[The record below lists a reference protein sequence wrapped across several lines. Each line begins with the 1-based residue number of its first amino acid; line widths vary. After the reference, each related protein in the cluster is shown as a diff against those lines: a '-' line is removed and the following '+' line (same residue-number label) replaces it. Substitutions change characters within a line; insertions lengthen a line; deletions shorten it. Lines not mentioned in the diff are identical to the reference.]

1 MEKKWTP
8 AQSAAMNI
16 RNKTLLVSAAA
27 GSGKTATLTERIIRS
42 LTAPENPSDISK
54 MLIVTF
60 TRAAAEE
67 LKNRIFSAL
76 GKALAKDP
84 SNRHLNA
91 QLVKLGGARICTIDA
106 FYLDLVHSHFSD
118 LGIPA
123 SLRIGDGVE
132 LEVLKKA
139 IMEESIDFFYDTD
152 DRFPAFAEC
161 LTGTRGADL
170 LSSILIALYT
180 SASTVP
186 EGIEFFRANAEQ
198 TKKHADSNDDFF
210 STSYGTVLRSRAID
224 LIRYCHSIF
233 ESACDYLSQSEE
245 HAKCLLPSFEHDKVF
260 CLSLLEALNDP
271 AIAYHRTKT
280 LIESFKPLPL
290 KRMNADFATE
300 ESESYKELRTGLH
313 KKIRELAKKS
323 FSKDEESILRAMRD
337 TSEYTDLLYRVLAHF
352 EKVYSEEKL
361 RRGVMEFNDVRR
373 LTLRLLVDQNGNPT
387 PIAKQYAKEFTDI
400 YIDEY
405 QDVDRVQDMIF
416 RAISTPTN
424 RFMVGD
430 IKQSIYGFRGAEPQV
445 FSDYRSAF
453 PDHTAKDAENSPEA
467 TVFMSENFRCDES
480 IIQFTNLVCSRTFC
494 ACAESIGY
502 RSDDDLVFSKL
513 GTSEEY
519 QSPPVEVVVLS
530 TETPDDEITGEEES
544 EKEPPEKF
552 EIEAAY
558 IASEIYRLITEEKKA
573 DGTPILPGDVAVL
586 FRSRR
591 ISAYLVQALKE
602 YGILSSES
610 DGDRYFENPDVLMVL
625 CLLNTIDNPHRDIFL
640 AGTLR
645 SPIFGFSMEDLILI
659 RQSCDDSYS
668 LYDALLSRAEGED
681 SLASRCREFDQILN
695 QYRQGA
701 QALPVDRFLRTL
713 FESDRFVASGLVS
726 DRTASGDGGNLL
738 RLYEYARIFEAG
750 SFKGLYN
757 FIEFINTV
765 IEENKKM
772 KVPPQGS
779 SPDRVNLMTIHQS
792 KGLEFPVCFVC
803 GAGGWLNRSDQQK
816 SLLYEYPIGVAMK
829 LSDSTGFARINTPMR
844 EALAA
849 NNAIH
854 QSEEEMRVL
863 YVALT
868 RARERLY
875 VTATSKVSP
884 KKLMARAT
892 ARARFSERYTL
903 LSCNSYLDWIL
914 IPFADPSVDKG
925 CCRLS
930 FYSAEQLPEYSI
942 FGDEERLIQ
951 GKTKNEQETDRELYS
966 ELKEK
971 FSFRYPYADF
981 RRIPAKMT
989 VSRLSPSVL
998 DENDTSV
1005 DFTHEQKKAPI
1016 PDFFITG
1023 KISRASAAERGTA
1036 THLFLQFCDFT
1047 NAKKSGVKEE
1057 LARLVEKQFLP
1068 QNLADLVY
1076 VNELEQFMNSELMA
1090 KIEGAKDIIRE
1101 QRFNLFLSPE
1111 HLTQDPNLRL
1121 LLQNEQLAIQGV
1133 MDLVLI
1139 DQDGSLGLY
1148 DYKTDR
1154 LSTEEL
1160 QDPNL
1165 AAKRMNDRHGLQLS
1179 YYAKAISMLFD
1190 RPCERV
1196 CVYST
1201 HAGRMFDIR
1210 LLPLT
1215 VPEEIIDIL

>member
-42 LTAPENPSDISK
+42 LTDPSHPSDISK

-60 TRAAAEE
+60 TRAAAED

-76 GKALAKDP
+76 GRALARDP
-84 SNRHLNA
+84 SNRHLNT
-91 QLVKLGGARICTIDA
+91 QLVKLGSARICTIDS

-132 LEVLKKA
+132 LEVLKRA
-139 IMEESIDFFYDTD
+139 IMEESVDFFYDTD
-152 DRFPAFAEC
+152 EQFPAFAEC
-161 LTGTRGADL
+161 FTATRSADRLTDIL
-170 LSSILIALYT
+170 LALYT
-180 SASTVP
+180 SVSSVP
-186 EGIEFFRANAEQ
+186 EGIEFLRINAEQ
-198 TKKHADSNDDFF
+198 TKCHADRHDDFF
-210 STSYGTVLRSRAID
+210 STAYGAVLRSRAID
-224 LIRYCHSIF
+224 RVQYCYSIF
-233 ESACDYLSQSEE
+233 ESACRYLSLSEE
-245 HAKCLLPSFEHDKVF
+245 HAKCLLPSFEHDRIF
-260 CLSLLEALNDP
+260 CLSLLDALRDEG
-271 AIAYHRTKT
+271 AGYHRTKT
-280 LIESFKPLPL
+280 LLESFKPLTL
-290 KRMNADFATE
+290 KRMSADFATE
-300 ESESYKELRTGLH
+300 ESEEYKKLRTGLH
-313 KKIRELAKKS
+313 KQIRDLAQKS
-323 FSKDEESILRAMRD
+323 FSKDEDSIIRAMAD
-337 TSEYTDLLYRVLAHF
+337 TARYIDLLRRVLTHF
-352 EKVYSEEKL
+352 ETAYTEEKL

-373 LTLRLLVDQNGNPT
+373 LTLRLLVDQNGDPT
-387 PIAKQYAKEFTDI
+387 PIAKQYAREFTDI

-416 RAISTPTN
+416 RAISSPTN

-445 FSDYRSAF
+445 FADYRSGLPNHEEA
-453 PDHTAKDAENSPEA
+453 DGSDGA
-467 TVFMSENFRCDES
+467 TVFMSENFRCDQS
-480 IIQFTNLVCSRTFC
+480 IIRFTNLICSRMFS

-502 RSDDDLVFSKL
+502 CEDDDLVFSKHNPP
-513 GTSEEY
+513 EDY
-519 QSPPVEVVVLS
+519 QATPAEVVVLS
-530 TETPDDEITGEEES
+530 TAVSDTELVSEENED
-544 EKEPPEKF
+544 KEPPEKF

-558 IASEIYRLITEEKKA
+558 IAAEIHRLITEEHKA
-573 DGTPILPGDVAVL
+573 DGTPIFPGDIAVL

-591 ISAYLVQALKE
+591 ISSYLVEALKE
-602 YGILSSES
+602 YGIPSSES

-659 RQSCDDSYS
+659 RQGCDDSYS

-681 SLASRCREFDQILN
+681 PLADRCREFAEILN
-695 QYRQGA
+695 RYRQGA
-701 QALPVDRFLRTL
+701 MALPVDRFLRTL
-713 FESDRFVASGLVS
+713 FESDRFIASGLVS
-726 DRTASGDGGNLL
+726 DRTESGDGGNLL
-738 RLYEYARIFEAG
+738 QLYEYARTFEAG

-765 IEENKKM
+765 IEEDKKM
-772 KVPPQGS
+772 KVPPKGT

-792 KGLEFPVCFVC
+792 KGLEFPVCFIC
-803 GAGGWLNRSDQQK
+803 GAGGRFNREDQK
-816 SLLYEYPIGVAMK
+816 NSLLYEYPIGVAMK
-829 LSDSTGFARINTPMR
+829 LSDSTGFARINTPLR

-849 NNAIH
+849 NNAIR

-875 VTATSKVSP
+875 VTATSKESP
-884 KKLMARAT
+884 EKLMAKAASRAK
-892 ARARFSERYTL
+892 FSGRYTL
-903 LSCNSYLDWIL
+903 LSCSSYLDWIL
-914 IPFADPSVDKG
+914 IPLADPSSEKDFW
-925 CCRLS
+925 RLS
-930 FYSAEQLPEYSI
+930 FYSAEELPRYSI
-942 FGDEERLIQ
+942 SSSEENLIQ
-951 GKTKNEQETDRELYS
+951 AQQETPHLSDRALY
-966 ELKEK
+966 EDLKEK
-971 FSFRYPYADF
+971 FSFRYPFADF

-989 VSRLSPSVL
+989 VSRLSPNVL

-1005 DFTHEQKKAPI
+1005 ELVQEQKKNAV

-1023 KISRASAAERGTA
+1023 KPSRASAAERGTA
-1036 THLFLQFCDFT
+1036 THLFLQFCDFP
-1047 NAKKSGVKEE
+1047 NAKRKGVKEE
-1057 LARLVEKQFLP
+1057 LERLVEKQFLP
-1068 QNLADLVY
+1068 RNLADLVY
-1076 VNELEQFMNSELMA
+1076 VEELEKFLGGELMA
-1090 KIEGAKDIIRE
+1090 KIEEAKEIIRE

-1111 HLTQDPNLRL
+1111 HLTCDPDLRRL
-1121 LLQNEQLAIQGV
+1121 LRDEQMAVQGV
-1133 MDLVLI
+1133 VDLVLV
-1139 DQDGSLGLY
+1139 DSDGHLGLY

-1160 QDPNL
+1160 KDPSL
-1165 AAKRMNDRHGLQLS
+1165 AAKRINERHGLQLS
-1179 YYAKAISMLFD
+1179 YYAKAVSVLFD
-1190 RPCERV
+1190 RPCDRV

-1201 HAGRMFDIR
+1201 HAGRLFDID

-1215 VPEEIIDIL
+1215 VPEKLIDTL